1 MKKIINY
8 LTETIKKEKAL
19 LTFIIITF
27 IIGIVFGSL
36 FINFISSED
45 KKLLIEQ
52 VVYFFDNVKR
62 LSKDVFGM
70 NVIMPNFL
78 NNLFQILSI
87 FILGISMIGII
98 VVVFVM
104 FFKGF
109 TLGITLSTIILKY
122 QLKGV
127 IGALLYVFPCFI
139 INILIYVFISF
150 FAVNA
155 SIKFLKALLKKN
167 NLNFKSFL
175 GRYVLAFLI
184 SIIFMLVFSILDS
197 FITPLLLKLFTLLI

>member
-36 FINFISSED
+36 FINFISSDD

-52 VVYFFDNVKR
+52 VVYFFDNVKK

-175 GRYVLAFLI
+175 GRYVLAFLV

>member
-36 FINFISSED
+36 FINFISSDD

-52 VVYFFDNVKR
+52 VVYFFDNVKK